1 VNTET
6 SETTSTPAPRRV
18 EFSMSPLYAMELL
31 TLVDI
36 LHEFLTEYCDKD
48 NTIIPAKR
56 RLLCAIRASG
66 YTEETLDAAARLQLR
81 QIFKESMRHDN
92 DKPVVTDAEL
102 DSVMSKW
109 ADEIDEE
116 VREDEEYEREDRA
129 GEEWKDA

>member
-1 VNTET
+1 MTVNTET

-36 LHEFLTEYCDKD
+36 LCDKD

>member
-1 VNTET
+1 
-6 SETTSTPAPRRV
+6 
-18 EFSMSPLYAMELL
+18 
-31 TLVDI
+31 
-36 LHEFLTEYCDKD
+36 
-48 NTIIPAKR
+48 
-56 RLLCAIRASG
+56 
-66 YTEETLDAAARLQLR
+66 
-81 QIFKESMRHDN
+81 MRHDN

>member
-6 SETTSTPAPRRV
+6 SETTSPPAPRRV

-36 LHEFLTEYCDKD
+36 LCDKD